1 MNGHILTVEDKKE
14 IIDKVINKGCSM
26 AELSREYKIPSTSI
40 RQYVHRFRNGQ
51 AFSENGGRAPCIDE
65 SSKIKLLESISG
77 PICSNTPQ
85 FESNVMVAV
94 EQSLIN
100 QGRSPSLAKMPSNRT
115 IQKFIIK
122 NDLMRQ
128 NVEPVTNARHK
139 AVNDIFNAISFAV
152 MNQTIVPLCEPQLI
166 INYDATQYQVGYH
179 ANELIECIVLRS
191 EKYKKKKV
199 FKDPLNQG
207 ITAYFIKWMCVIN
220 ACGETSDIV
229 FLVADSSM
237 DDTVIDVVKVP
248 GLSCSSHV
256 GALGYI
262 VFCKSRAGN
271 LFF

>member
-1 MNGHILTVEDKKE
+1 MNGHTLTVEDKKE

-51 AFSENGGRAPCIDE
+51 SFSENGGRAPCIDE

-85 FESNVMVAV
+85 FKSNVMIAV

-100 QGRSPSLAKMPSNRT
+100 QGRSPSLAKMPSDRT

-128 NVEPVTNARHK
+128 NVEPVTNARYK

-152 MNQTIVPLCEPQLI
+152 MNQTIVPLC
-166 INYDATQYQVGYH
+166 
-179 ANELIECIVLRS
+179 
-191 EKYKKKKV
+191 
-199 FKDPLNQG
+199 DP
-207 ITAYFIKWMCVIN
+207 
-220 ACGETSDIV
+220 
-229 FLVADSSM
+229 
-237 DDTVIDVVKVP
+237 
-248 GLSCSSHV
+248 
-256 GALGYI
+256 
-262 VFCKSRAGN
+262 
-271 LFF
+271 